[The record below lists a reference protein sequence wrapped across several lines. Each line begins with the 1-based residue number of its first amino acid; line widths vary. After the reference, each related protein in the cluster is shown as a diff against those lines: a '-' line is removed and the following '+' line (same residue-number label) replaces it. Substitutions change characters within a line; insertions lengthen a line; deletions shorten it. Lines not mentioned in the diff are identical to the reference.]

1 MWLLRSATHSIQL
14 GPEGVPFQALHVSI
28 LDRSKSFRDCCKL
41 LRNSLSDI
49 DAAFDSGEAAL
60 AAELKAVGFHYISR
74 ILPGGLGSRAAL
86 IDDLLAVL
94 SLLKCSARD
103 IADSGV
109 DAFEQRIFRFR
120 DYFVDL
126 SWVGTIVG
134 NLVLA
139 KGMVQALLL
148 INNKSLRIC
157 RKLHNSRKC
166 CRGRGTSSASSISAS
181 GLRIVHLLVVLQ
193 FSRLERRLKDM
204 PSPRVQYSY
213 LFKAT
218 QWRINKLNNERLPE
232 ADQRYDPEAESDA

>member
-1 MWLLRSATHSIQL
+1 MPKVIMPPGHDPECPAKADMYMFSTPSRDDHTGTKDVRMLILDTGGVHGTYTMWLLRSAADSIQL

-28 LDRSKSFRDCCKL
+28 LDRSKSLRDCCKL

-60 AAELKAVGFHYISR
+60 AAELKAVGFHSISR
-74 ILPGGLGSRAAL
+74 ILPGDR
-86 IDDLLAVL
+86 
-94 SLLKCSARD
+94 C
-103 IADSGV
+103 
-109 DAFEQRIFRFR
+109 IFRFR

-148 INNKSLRIC
+148 INNESLRIC

-166 CRGRGTSSASSISAS
+166 IGEKIEGHAITSSAIQLSVQNHTVT
-181 GLRIVHLLVVLQ
+181 GEQPVTVV
-193 FSRLERRLKDM
+193 
-204 PSPRVQYSY
+204 Y
-213 LFKAT
+213 
-218 QWRINKLNNERLPE
+218 W
-232 ADQRYDPEAESDA
+232 